1 MFKIGEFSQFTRVS
15 VKMLRHY
22 DDLGLLKPAQ
32 VDRWTGY
39 RYYSADQLPR
49 LNRILVLKELGF
61 PLEQIATLLTDDLSL
76 AQLAGMLKLRRA
88 EVEASVR
95 TEQQRLAQIEARLSL
110 LTQTPQH
117 LAYEVIVR
125 PVPAQRMATLR
136 QRVANLDEA
145 VAALFDELEC
155 YVAAHKA
162 RAFSSPVLL
171 YHDAEYREAECDVEA
186 AIPISHDLP
195 DNDRITIR
203 ELPAADAMACVVYT
217 GDYAKLP
224 DVLHALLL
232 WLDAHH
238 YQIAGPLREVYLRF
252 GANQAQVL
260 NLPSAFLADHHHLYV
275 TEVQVPIEHRGEIE
289 RYRERYR
296 D

>member
-1 MFKIGEFSQFTRVS
+1 MFKIGEFSQFTRIS

-22 DDLGLLKPAQ
+22 DELGLLKPAQ

-61 PLEQIATLLTDDLSL
+61 ALEQIADLLTDEVSL
-76 AQLAGMLKLRRA
+76 AQLEGMLKLRRA
-88 EVEASVR
+88 EVQARVR
-95 TEQQRLAQIEARLSL
+95 AEQQRLAQIEARLAL
-110 LTQTPQH
+110 LAQTPQH
-117 LAYEVIVR
+117 LAYDVLVR
-125 PVPAQRMATLR
+125 AVPPQRMATIR
-136 QRVANLDEA
+136 QTVANLDAA
-145 VAALFDELEC
+145 VATLFDELER
-155 YVAAHKA
+155 YVADHRA

-171 YHDAEYREAECDVEA
+171 YHDAEYREADCDVEA

-195 DNDRITIR
+195 ENDRITVR
-203 ELPAADAMACVVYT
+203 ELPGAETMACVVYT

-232 WLDAHH
+232 WLDAHP

-252 GANQAQVL
+252 GADQAQAL
-260 NLPSAFLADHHHLYV
+260 NLPPAFLADHHHLYV
-275 TEVQVPIEHRGEIE
+275 TEVQLPIEQRREIE
-289 RYRERYR
+289 RSR

>member
-61 PLEQIATLLTDDLSL
+61 ALEQITELLTDDLPL
-76 AQLAGMLKLRRA
+76 AQLEGMLKLRRA
-88 EVEASVR
+88 EVAARVR
-95 TEQQRLAQIEARLSL
+95 AEQQRLAQIEARLSL
-110 LTQTPQH
+110 LAQTPQH
-117 LAYEVIVR
+117 LSYDVIVR
-125 PVPAQRMATLR
+125 AVAPQWMATLR
-136 QRVANLDEA
+136 QTVANLDEA
-145 VAALFDELEC
+145 VAALFDELEQ

-162 RAFSSPVLL
+162 RAFSSPMLL
-171 YHDAEYREAECDVEA
+171 YHDAEYREADCVVEA
-186 AIPISHDLP
+186 AIPVTHAVP
-195 DNDRITIR
+195 GNERITVR
-203 ELPAADAMACVVYT
+203 EIPGTAAMACVVYT

-252 GANQAQVL
+252 SANQADALQ
-260 NLPSAFLADHHHLYV
+260 LPPAFLADHHHLYV
-275 TEVQVPIEHRGEIE
+275 TEVQVPIERREEIE
-289 RYRERYR
+289 R
-296 D
+296 